1 MSIGHYA
8 GIISSF
14 LSSGDDL
21 SIPFGE
27 VMIFVVI
34 NSFCLLLGRYRL
46 GLLVT
51 YSFVLFWGFISNR
64 EYFVDR
70 FGQTTMGMVIYV
82 TSGLAMVII
91 FIIGFSH
98 KDGD

>member
-1 MSIGHYA
+1 MNISHYSGA
-8 GIISSF
+8 IISFFSQ
-14 LSSGDDL
+14 GDEL
-21 SIPFGE
+21 SIPFGQ

-34 NSFCLLLGRYRL
+34 NSFCLLLGRHKL

-70 FGQTTMGMVIYV
+70 FGQTTW
-82 TSGLAMVII
+82 GLVVYALAGFTMVII
-91 FIIGFSH
+91 FIIGFFQ
-98 KDGD
+98 GDKN